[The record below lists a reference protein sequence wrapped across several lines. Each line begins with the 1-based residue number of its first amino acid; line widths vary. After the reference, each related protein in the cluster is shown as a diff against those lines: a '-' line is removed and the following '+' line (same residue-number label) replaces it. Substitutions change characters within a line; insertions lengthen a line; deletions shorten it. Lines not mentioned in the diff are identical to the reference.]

1 MIIHSLSREIKNN
14 FRRLDR
20 TTFHLNPSR
29 RSPVVKKIK
38 RAGVVGA
45 GVMGATIAA
54 QLANV
59 GIETTLLDII
69 PPQFTEEDKK
79 RGLGPESKKFRN
91 KLAENGVQAAL
102 KSKPASFYVP
112 ENSNLISTGNTEDD
126 LGRIKEVDWIIEAVV
141 ERLDIKKIVFEKIDS
156 AMAPETII
164 TSNTS
169 GIPGKAMLE
178 GRSDNFR
185 KHFAITHF
193 FNPPRYMKLL
203 EIVPGPD
210 TLPDVVEI
218 LTDFCERVLGK
229 GIVYAKDTP
238 NFVANRIGIYSFLSV
253 IRNMMDL
260 GMTIEA
266 VDELTG
272 PVVGH
277 PKSATFRTA
286 DLVGL
291 DTLVHV
297 INNIYEGASG
307 DEKREMFRVPN
318 FITQMIDK
326 KLLGEKAKQGFYKRV
341 DKDGKKVILSIDYN
355 TLDYRPQGEVKSA
368 SLEAAKTVSGTTGRI
383 KSLYYA
389 DDQAGRF
396 TFRTLSETLT
406 YSGSRIPEI
415 ADDIVNV
422 DNAMKWGFAW
432 RLGPFEVWDAIDV
445 PKSVEKMKQARFTIP
460 GWVQEMLESGKTS
473 FYKRDLGIQ
482 YYYDVSSKDYKPV
495 QVKPEIVLL
504 PSLKEREKRVAGNK
518 GASLID
524 IGDGVACLEFHTK
537 MNALGEDIV
546 SMIFKSADIVSQQFE
561 GLVIANHGDNF
572 SAGANLPMILFTA
585 QEEEWDELEWMV
597 KTFQDSLMKLKYLD
611 KPVVAA
617 PAGLALG
624 GGCEICLS
632 SDRVRFAAETYMG
645 LVEVGVGLIPAGGGS
660 KEMLIRNTEH
670 LFEVLPGGVYTKQIE
685 MVPFVARAF
694 ETIALAKVAT
704 SGPEA
709 VKLGYLRPTDKMTAN
724 RDFLIHDAKKTVLAM
739 NLEGYAPPRPQN
751 NIRVPGENTFAL
763 IKMAVWTM
771 NQQGYATDHDATVAE
786 KVGYVLCGGRV
797 LADTKVSEQY
807 LLDLERESFCSL
819 AGNPK
824 TQARIQHMLTTGK
837 PLRN

>member
-1 MIIHSLSREIKNN
+1 M
-14 FRRLDR
+14 
-20 TTFHLNPSR
+20 
-29 RSPVVKKIK
+29 VKKIN

-59 GIETTLLDII
+59 GIETTLLDIV
-69 PPQFTEEDKK
+69 PSQLTEEDKK
-79 RGLGPESKKFRN
+79 KGLSSESKKFRN
-91 KLAENGVQAAL
+91 KLADGGVQAAL

-126 LGRIKEVDWIIEAVV
+126 LGRLKEVDWIIEAVV

-156 AMAPETII
+156 AMASGTII

-169 GIPGKAMLE
+169 GIPGKAMVE
-178 GRSDNFR
+178 GRSENFR

-218 LTDFCERVLGK
+218 LTEFCERVLGK

-238 NFVANRIGIYSFLSV
+238 NFVANRIGIYSLFSV
-253 IRNMMDL
+253 IRNMIDL

-297 INNIYEGASG
+297 ANNVYEGASG

-318 FITQMIDK
+318 FINQMIDK
-326 KLLGEKAKQGFYKRV
+326 KLLGEKVKQGFYKRL
-341 DKDGKKVILSIDYN
+341 DDDGKKVILSVDYK
-355 TLDYRPQGEVKSA
+355 TLDYRPLGEVKFA

-389 DDQAGRF
+389 DDLAGRF

-406 YSGSRIPEI
+406 YSGCRIPEI
-415 ADDIVNV
+415 ADDILNV

-445 PKSVEKMKQARFTIP
+445 PKSVEKMKQAGFTIP
-460 GWVQEMLESGKTS
+460 VWVQEMLDSGKTS

-482 YYYDVSSKDYKPV
+482 YYYDVSTKDYKPA
-495 QVKPEIVLL
+495 QMKPEIILL
-504 PSLKEREKRVAGNK
+504 PSLKEREKRVAENR
-518 GASLID
+518 GASLVD
-524 IGDGVACLEFHTK
+524 VGDGVACLEFHTK

-546 SMIFKSADIVSQQFE
+546 SMIFKSAEIVSRQFE

-597 KTFQDSLMKLKYLD
+597 KTFQDTLMKLKYLD

-617 PAGLALG
+617 PAGLTLG

-660 KEMLIRNTEH
+660 KEMLIRSTEH

-709 VKLGYLRPTDKMTAN
+709 VKLGYLRPIDKMTVN

-739 NLEGYAPPRPQN
+739 NSEGYAPPRPLN
-751 NIRVPGENTFAL
+751 AIRVPGENTFAL
-763 IKMAVWTM
+763 IKMALWTM
-771 NQQGYATDHDATVAE
+771 NQQGYATDHDVTVAE

-797 LADTKVSEQY
+797 LADTRVSEQY
-807 LLDLERESFCSL
+807 LLDLEREAFCSL
-819 AGNPK
+819 AGDPK